1 MICPKGL
8 PAMQV
13 ALIKTKIN
21 ALVQQC
27 VIILMLYPIK
37 LRLVP
42 LLLQPVPSLHSPTFS
57 NTCANFSCLMPPP
70 PPF

>member
-1 MICPKGL
+1 
-8 PAMQV
+8 MQV

-42 LLLQPVPSLHSPTFS
+42 LLLQPVPSLHSPKFS
-57 NTCANFSCLMPPP
+57 NTCALYSKV
-70 PPF
+70 